1 MLPCVWA
8 AAACYDETRYLDRN
22 KVSIYQGL
30 RLKRWQIQP
39 VKTFRPKG
47 LKGTCLSPF
56 LTIEVGYTG
65 EVGLCGCSNWLPTK
79 VGNLFDDSIQNI
91 LASARSQAIRASIV
105 DGSYIYCDELA
116 CGPISN
122 GLLDS
127 PGLIS
132 PDLQPLLDDPS
143 KFIMPREIF
152 MAGDRTCNLSC
163 PSCRTGVLKN
173 SAETVNDNIKI
184 GEILR
189 KNLFSIPTTDPI
201 RLHVSISGEI
211 FASPML
217 MSFVQNIRSRD
228 FPNLQLELQ
237 TNGLLAER
245 NWHRLGDMKTH
256 VQVVTVTTDAARPGT
271 YEKLRRGGTW
281 DECQQALHWLSKKCR
296 NDNIKLHL
304 RMVVQRDNFF
314 EMLEFYEQAQN
325 FGADRIEYARL
336 TNWNTYSPREFQKH
350 DVFAQDHPE
359 YTTAMD
365 MLNQVKSLPKT
376 FFFGGL

>member
-1 MLPCVWA
+1 M
-8 AAACYDETRYLDRN
+8 
-22 KVSIYQGL
+22 
-30 RLKRWQIQP
+30 
-39 VKTFRPKG
+39 
-47 LKGTCLSPF
+47 SPF

-65 EVGLCGCSNWLPTK
+65 EVGLCGCSTWLPTK

-91 LASARSQAIRASIV
+91 LANARSQAIRASIA

-122 GLLDS
+122 GMLDS
-127 PGLIS
+127 PGPILPEI
-132 PDLQPLLDDPS
+132 QPLLDDPS

-173 SAETVNDNIKI
+173 SEETINDNIRI

-189 KNLFSIPTTDPI
+189 QNLFSIPTQDPI

-211 FASPML
+211 FASSLL
-217 MSFVQNIRSRD
+217 MSFVQGIRSHD
-228 FPNLQLELQ
+228 FPNIKLEIQ
-237 TNGLLAER
+237 TNGLLAQR
-245 NWHRLGDMKTH
+245 NWHRLGDMQNH
-256 VQVVTVTTDAARPGT
+256 VQVVTMTIDAARPHT

-281 DECQQALHWLSKKCR
+281 EDCQQSLHWLSKKCHD
-296 NDNIKLHL
+296 DNINLHL
-304 RMVVQRDNFF
+304 RMVVQKDNFS
-314 EMLEFYEQAQN
+314 EMMEFYEQAHN

-336 TNWNTYSPREFQKH
+336 VDWNTYSPREFQKR
-350 DVFAQDHPE
+350 DVFDSSHPDYE
-359 YTTAMD
+359 QAKAM
-365 MLNQVKSLPKT
+365 LTQVKSLPKT